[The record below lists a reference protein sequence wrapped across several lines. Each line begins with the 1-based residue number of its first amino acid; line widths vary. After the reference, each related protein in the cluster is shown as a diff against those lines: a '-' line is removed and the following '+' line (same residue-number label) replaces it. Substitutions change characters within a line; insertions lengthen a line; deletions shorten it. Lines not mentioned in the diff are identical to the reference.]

1 MPFLLLEMDTI
12 KRTASQNFYP
22 TNIYVFTKKLFNYFY
37 VIHVKIIL
45 TQIAA

>member
-22 TNIYVFTKKLFNYFY
+22 TNIFLQKSSSSTFM
-37 VIHVKIIL
+37 
-45 TQIAA
+45 